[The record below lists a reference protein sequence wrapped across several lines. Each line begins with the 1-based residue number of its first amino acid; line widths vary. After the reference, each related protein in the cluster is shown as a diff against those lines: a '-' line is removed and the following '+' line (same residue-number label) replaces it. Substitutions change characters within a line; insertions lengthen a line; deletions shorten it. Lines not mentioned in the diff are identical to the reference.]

1 MQRII
6 RVFFS
11 DIGTGLKGSENI
23 NDEIGK
29 GNAQHCGACI
39 PFLSYAIETEKT
51 GQENMTCRERAL
63 SEDYFEIITDFQV
76 TQELLDG
83 AVIDMCT
90 IPAGQGV
97 YVSYVNREVPPGR
110 NGNPLY
116 FTPQCY
122 GLMAEPSVENDT
134 ETGMRMQQGGSAE
147 PAVFDTF
154 ALTNTGIRQTQLP
167 PLSLTGRGVVL
178 GFLDTGIRYENSAF
192 RYSDGSSRIMAI
204 WDQTIQTGKPPQG
217 QIFGTEY
224 KREEIDAALI
234 NDNPRALVPTTDEV
248 GHGTAIASVAA
259 GSAAGAGGAGQSGGT
274 GQPGSAGQTAAGVTA
289 AGWGIGA
296 APDAD
301 IVVVKLREA
310 KQYLRKQQLIPE
322 DAHAYAESDILL
334 ALKYL
339 NGFAISLRR
348 PLVVCFGL
356 GTNMRSHTGNSIL
369 SRYMQNM
376 LEKRSRAIVVCGGN
390 EGNSAHHFEGHT
402 CIRQGDAYED
412 AEVRVTEGVK
422 GFMAEIWGIVPQ
434 LYTVSVISP
443 SGEMFPTGS
452 GLIGQ
457 NLHHNFL
464 YEKTKLDIIYNVQEE
479 GSGDERILLRFEE
492 PTAGIWTIRV
502 YGVGECTKN
511 LFHIWLPIRNFLTAD
526 TYFLRPTPYVT
537 LTVPAYAEEVISV
550 TTYNDENNSFWIES
564 GRGFG
569 RGGEIKPD
577 LAAPGVDIPTAVGR
591 MSGSSMAA
599 ALTAGAAAQF
609 LQWAVVE
616 RNDEYVFGREVRNYL
631 IRGATRE
638 DNLTYPNRE
647 WGFGRLNIAG
657 TFEALRRLR

>member
-1 MQRII
+1 MA
-6 RVFFS
+6 V
-11 DIGTGLKGSENI
+11 K
-23 NDEIGK
+23 
-29 GNAQHCGACI
+29 
-39 PFLSYAIETEKT
+39 
-51 GQENMTCRERAL
+51 MTCRERAL

-76 TQELLDG
+76 TQELLAG

-90 IPAGQGV
+90 VPVGQGM

-122 GLMAEPSVENDT
+122 GLMAEET
-134 ETGMRMQQGGSAE
+134 EAAE
-147 PAVFDTF
+147 AGRETAFDMF

-192 RYSDGSSRIMAI
+192 RYSDGSTRIMAV
-204 WDQTIQTGKPPQG
+204 WDQTIQTGKPPEG

-224 KREEIDAALI
+224 KREDIDAALAS
-234 NDNPRALVPTTDEV
+234 DNPRALVPTTDEV
-248 GHGTAIASVAA
+248 GHGTAVISVAA
-259 GSAAGAGGAGQSGGT
+259 GRAVLPEERDRQVGRGDVQPGGAAGSGPLLWGG
-274 GQPGSAGQTAAGVTA
+274 
-289 AGWGIGA
+289 GA
-296 APDAD
+296 APDAE

-310 KQYLRKQQLIPE
+310 KQYLRQQQLIPE

-339 NGFAISLRR
+339 NGFAVSLRR
-348 PLVVCFGL
+348 PLVVCFGM
-356 GTNMRSHTGNSIL
+356 GTNMGSHKGNSIL
-369 SRYMQNM
+369 ARYMQNM
-376 LEKRSRAIVVCGGN
+376 VEARSRAIVVCGGN
-390 EGNSAHHFEGHT
+390 EGNGAHHFEGHT
-402 CIRQGDAYED
+402 CIEQGDAYED
-412 AEVRVTEGVK
+412 AEVRVSEGVQ
-422 GFMAEIWGIVPQ
+422 GFTAEIWGSVPQ
-434 LYTVSVISP
+434 IYTVSVISP
-443 SGEMFPTGS
+443 SGEMFPS
-452 GLIGQ
+452 GTATIGQ
-457 NLHHNFL
+457 NLHHDFL
-464 YEKTKLDIIYNVQEE
+464 YEKTGLNIVYNVQEE

-492 PTAGIWTIRV
+492 PAAGIWTIRV
-502 YGVGECTKN
+502 YGVGECTQSR
-511 LFHIWLPIRNFLTAD
+511 FHIWLPIRNFLTAD
-526 TYFLRPTPYVT
+526 TYFLSPTPYVT

-577 LAAPGVDIPTAVGR
+577 LAAPGVDIPTVTGR

-609 LQWAVVE
+609 MQWAVVE
-616 RNDEYVFGREVRNYL
+616 RNDEYVFGRDVRNYL

-638 DNLTYPNRE
+638 ETLTYPNRE

-657 TFEALRRLR
+657 TFEAIRRLR